1 MVRSAK
7 IAKNTTY
14 LTIASIVQKIVS
26 FAYFG
31 YLANAL
37 GDELLGQYSFAL
49 TFTSIFIIFM
59 DFGLG
64 PLLTREA
71 AKDEDHINTWYSRV
85 LSIKMVLIVL
95 SLVALVA
102 SIFIGEHFFEQI
114 TRDDTHLVLFGALI
128 IIFDTITFTFFSV
141 MRALK
146 RLQWE
151 AMSIVIYQTTIL
163 VAGIAALKLELPLVY
178 VLGALLIG
186 SLVQT
191 LFMGAVVRF
200 KAKIRFTFAWNFAEA
215 KKYVAIAAPFAI
227 AGIIF
232 RLNGSA
238 DVVMLKT
245 MVGNSYAGWY
255 SLAFKL
261 AFALTVLPGAFIAS
275 YYPAVSS
282 YYKHAKEQLAPTFEN
297 AFFYMVILS
306 FPISVGVIV
315 LGDDVIQ
322 AVWSGG
328 TWNTSVQPLWILMCA
343 LPFIFF
349 NYPVGNFLNAVDKQ
363 KLNTLNMGIA
373 LLINI
378 VLNAL
383 LIPRYTFNGAA
394 IAALVSSI
402 VLVLLGMPWVY
413 ATARFSIKFVIQK
426 LFLVGVAA
434 GSMGFILFFIQ
445 YNYHLLV
452 LIPLGVIIYTAMLFA
467 VGAITPNEMQKIKR
481 SFVRRG

>member
-7 IAKNTTY
+7 IAQNTTY

-31 YLANAL
+31 YLADAL
-37 GDELLGQYSFAL
+37 GESRLGQYSFAL

-71 AKDEDHINTWYSRV
+71 AKDEDHIHTWYSRV
-85 LSIKMVLIVL
+85 LSIKVILIVL
-95 SLVALVA
+95 SLIALVA
-102 SIFIGEHFFEQI
+102 SIFVGEHFFQRI
-114 TRDDTHLVLFGALI
+114 TPEDTNLVLFAALI
-128 IIFDTITFTFFSV
+128 IVFDTITFTFFSV

-151 AMSIVIYQTTIL
+151 AISIVIYQVTIL
-163 VAGIAALKLELPLVY
+163 VAGYTALRLELPLMY
-178 VLGALLIG
+178 VLGALLLG

-191 LFMGAVVRF
+191 IFMGAVVRF
-200 KAKIRFTFAWNFAEA
+200 KAKLRFQFKWDLRAV

-245 MVGNSYAGWY
+245 MVGDSYAGWY

-282 YYKHAKEQLAPTFEN
+282 YYKHAKEKLAPTFEH
-297 AFFYMVILS
+297 AFFYMIILS
-306 FPISVGVIV
+306 LPIAAGVIV
-315 LGDDVIQ
+315 LGDDVIVTVWDE
-322 AVWSGG
+322 VWSV
-328 TWNTSVQPLWILMCA
+328 SVQPLWILMCA

-349 NYPVGNFLNAVDKQ
+349 NYPIGNFLNAVNKQ
-363 KLNTLNMGIA
+363 KLNTVNMGIA
-373 LLINI
+373 LVVNI
-378 VLNAL
+378 VLNAI
-383 LIPRYTFNGAA
+383 LIPKYTFNGAA
-394 IAALVSSI
+394 VAALVSSI
-402 VLVLLGMPWVY
+402 VLVMLGIPWVY
-413 ATARFSIKFVIQK
+413 KIAQFRIGFLMQK
-426 LFLVGVAA
+426 MFLVSVAA
-434 GSMGFILFFIQ
+434 ASMAFILFFVQ
-445 YNYHLLV
+445 NNYHLLI
-452 LIPLGVIIYTAMLFA
+452 LIPLGAIIYTAMLFA
-467 VGAITPNEMQKIKR
+467 VGAITHAELQKIKQ
-481 SFVRRG
+481 SLVRRAS